1 MMKLEKLELIF
12 LMKIFFYN
20 LVFEIKLYFFL
31 YSKNILTKTI
41 KKYTI
46 VILNIF
52 GKITIILQYTVN
64 KKDQKIK

>member
-1 MMKLEKLELIF
+1 MEKLELIF